1 MKTIQLPL
9 KEEDIRNLHAGDAV
23 LLNGTIYTARD
34 AAHKKLVEMIE
45 NHEPLPFDLHGATI
59 YYVGPTPARS
69 GQVIGSSGPTTS
81 SRMDPYVKTLAEC
94 GMKGMIGK
102 GRRSDEVKQAIKDH
116 EMVYFVC
123 AGGVGALLSH
133 CIIKREMVAFEELLA
148 EAVTKLEV
156 KDFPCF
162 VGCDIDGNDIYDLE
176 EEA

>member
-69 GQVIGSSGPTTS
+69 RQVIGSSGPTTS

-102 GRRSDEVKQAIKDH
+102 GKRSKEVIDAVVRNNC
-116 EMVYFVC
+116 VYFAAVGG
-123 AGGVGALLSH
+123 AGAILSKS
-133 CIIKREMVAFEELLA
+133 ITR
-148 EAVTKLEV
+148 
-156 KDFPCF
+156 
-162 VGCDIDGNDIYDLE
+162 
-176 EEA
+176 

>member
-116 EMVYFVC
+116 E
-123 AGGVGALLSH
+123 
-133 CIIKREMVAFEELLA
+133 
-148 EAVTKLEV
+148 
-156 KDFPCF
+156 
-162 VGCDIDGNDIYDLE
+162 
-176 EEA
+176 

>member
-59 YYVGPTPARS
+59 YDVGPTPARS

-102 GRRSDEVKQAIKDH
+102 GRRSD
-116 EMVYFVC
+116 
-123 AGGVGALLSH
+123 
-133 CIIKREMVAFEELLA
+133 
-148 EAVTKLEV
+148 
-156 KDFPCF
+156 
-162 VGCDIDGNDIYDLE
+162 
-176 EEA
+176 